1 MHIALGVHVST
12 YEVTA
17 SLVDTTLPELGPVA
31 TRTVTVAATP
41 GGIAG
46 AVSTALGFM
55 RVQAMQHDLNVA
67 GAAVVCENALQRE
80 IVADALAATESE
92 PTPVVDIFDD
102 RLSDAYTPDVG
113 AALLVGSLAPA
124 TAAPDSARE
133 PHRGVWPIAAVG
145 ACVLAALGGV
155 TAWAMTAGPSQAG
168 GSVPSEMVYPSDVPA
183 SDASPT
189 RPASIPVGATT
200 TAVPEAPIDGVPGAD
215 ALPVDPGAVVVVV
228 PLAPVGEDAPQ
239 PEDRQ
244 PESAGPGAAAPPVR
258 PVPTEPGP
266 PRPGSTKP
274 SNGGATTTDV
284 QSPEPETTT
293 SSASEPTSSETTPE
307 PTDTSDD
314 QTGGSGDS

>member
-41 GGIAG
+41 GGIGG

-124 TAAPDSARE
+124 TAVPGSARE

-215 ALPVDPGAVVVVV
+215 ELPVDPGAVVVV

-274 SNGGATTTDV
+274 SNGGVTTT
-284 QSPEPETTT
+284 STIPETIVTTPTTTETT
-293 SSASEPTSSETTPE
+293 SSATTTESTEPPE
-307 PTDTSDD
+307 GQGIESD
-314 QTGGSGDS
+314 GP

>member
-41 GGIAG
+41 GGIGG

-102 RLSDAYTPDVG
+102 RLSDAYTPDIA

-124 TAAPDSARE
+124 IAAPSSARE

-155 TAWAMTAGPSQAG
+155 TAWAMTADPSQAG

-189 RPASIPVGATT
+189 RPASIPVGAST
-200 TAVPEAPIDGVPGAD
+200 TAAPEPPIDGVPGAD
-215 ALPVDPGAVVVVV
+215 ALPVDPGAVVVV
-228 PLAPVGEDAPQ
+228 PLAPVGEAAPQ
-239 PEDRQ
+239 PEAGQ
-244 PESAGPGAAAPPVR
+244 PESADPGAAAPPVR

-266 PRPGSTKP
+266 TRPGSTKP
-274 SNGGATTTDV
+274 SNGGV
-284 QSPEPETTT
+284 TTT
-293 SSASEPTSSETTPE
+293 STIPETPVTTPTTTETTSSPSISSTTDAPIME
-307 PTDTSDD
+307 NDVP
-314 QTGGSGDS
+314 

>member
-41 GGIAG
+41 GGIGG

-124 TAAPDSARE
+124 IAVPGSARE

-168 GSVPSEMVYPSDVPA
+168 DSVPSEMVYPSDVPA

-189 RPASIPVGATT
+189 RPVSLPAGVST
-200 TAVPEAPIDGVPGAD
+200 TAVPETPIDGVPGAD
-215 ALPVDPGAVVVVV
+215 ALPVDPGAVVVV

-274 SNGGATTTDV
+274 SNGGVTTT
-284 QSPEPETTT
+284 STIPETIVTTPTTTETT
-293 SSASEPTSSETTPE
+293 SSATTTESTEPPE
-307 PTDTSDD
+307 GQGIESD
-314 QTGGSGDS
+314 GP